1 MILKEQKGEQVQNRT
16 LIPEI
21 KTISEASK
29 IVGLTKYHVRKLVL
43 QDKIKYVRSG
53 VKYLVNVDSL
63 INYLNNGDNATVPDS
78 NSTKNIILKGDKY
91 DKTRH

>member
-1 MILKEQKGEQVQNRT
+1 MKGEIFMQQKFT
-16 LIPEI
+16 IPHL

-63 INYLNNGDNATVPDS
+63 INYLNNGDNATVPDN

>member
-1 MILKEQKGEQVQNRT
+1 MQRKIV
-16 LIPEI
+16 IPEM
-21 KTISEASK
+21 KNISEASK

-63 INYLNNGDNATVPDS
+63 IDYLNNGDNATVSDS
-78 NSTKNIILKGDKY
+78 NSSRK
-91 DKTRH
+91 

>member
-1 MILKEQKGEQVQNRT
+1 MQQKFI
-16 LIPEI
+16 IPHL

-63 INYLNNGDNATVPDS
+63 INYLNNGDNATISDS
-78 NSTKNIILKGDKY
+78 NSSRKINVKGEYY

>member
-1 MILKEQKGEQVQNRT
+1 MQRKIV
-16 LIPEI
+16 IPEM

-43 QDKIKYVRSG
+43 QNKIKYVRSG

-63 INYLNNGDNATVPDS
+63 INYLDNGDNATVPDS

>member
-1 MILKEQKGEQVQNRT
+1 MQNIT
-16 LIPEI
+16 VIPEI

-29 IVGLTKYHVRKLVL
+29 IVGLTKYYVRKLVL

-53 VKYLVNVDSL
+53 VKYLLNMNSL
-63 INYLNNGDNATVPDS
+63 INYLNNGDNATVSDS
-78 NSTKNIILKGDKY
+78 NSSRKINVKGEYY

>member
-1 MILKEQKGEQVQNRT
+1 MQRKIV
-16 LIPEI
+16 IPEM
-21 KTISEASK
+21 KSISEASK

-43 QDKIKYVRSG
+43 QNKIKYVRSG

>member
-1 MILKEQKGEQVQNRT
+1 MQNRT

-29 IVGLTKYHVRKLVL
+29 IVGLSKYHVRKLVL

-63 INYLNNGDNATVPDS
+63 INYLNDGDNATVPDS

>member
-1 MILKEQKGEQVQNRT
+1 MQQKFI
-16 LIPEI
+16 IPHL

-53 VKYLVNVDSL
+53 VKYLVNVDNL
-63 INYLNNGDNATVPDS
+63 INYLNNGDNATTSVS
-78 NSTKNIILKGDKY
+78 STKTIKGGLY
-91 DKTRH
+91 D

>member
-1 MILKEQKGEQVQNRT
+1 MQRKIV
-16 LIPEI
+16 IPEM

-29 IVGLTKYHVRKLVL
+29 IVGLTKYHVWKLVL

-63 INYLNNGDNATVPDS
+63 INYLNNGDNATVSDS
-78 NSTKNIILKGDKY
+78 NSSRKINVKGEYY

>member
-1 MILKEQKGEQVQNRT
+1 MILKEQKGEQMQNRT

>member
-1 MILKEQKGEQVQNRT
+1 MQQKFI
-16 LIPEI
+16 IPHL
-21 KTISEASK
+21 KTISKASK

-78 NSTKNIILKGDKY
+78 NSTKNIILKGNKY

>member
-1 MILKEQKGEQVQNRT
+1 MQNRT

-29 IVGLTKYHVRKLVL
+29 IVGLSKYHVRKLVL

>member
-1 MILKEQKGEQVQNRT
+1 MILKEQKGEQMQNRT

-63 INYLNNGDNATVPDS
+63 INYLNNGQIATVRR
-78 NSTKNIILKGDKY
+78 I
-91 DKTRH
+91 

>member
-1 MILKEQKGEQVQNRT
+1 MKQEMQ
-16 LIPEI
+16 IPKMLSI
-21 KTISEASK
+21 AQTAKVI
-29 IVGLTKYHVRKLVL
+29 GLTKHYVRQLVL
-43 QDKIKYVRSG
+43 QDKIKYVCSG

-78 NSTKNIILKGDKY
+78 NSTKNINLKGDKY

>member
-1 MILKEQKGEQVQNRT
+1 MQNRT

>member
-1 MILKEQKGEQVQNRT
+1 MQRKIV
-16 LIPEI
+16 IPEM
-21 KTISEASK
+21 KNISEASK

-43 QDKIKYVRSG
+43 QNKIKYVRSG

>member
-1 MILKEQKGEQVQNRT
+1 MQNIT
-16 LIPEI
+16 VIPEI

-53 VKYLVNVDSL
+53 VKYLLNMNSL
-63 INYLNNGDNATVPDS
+63 INYLNNGDNATVSDS
-78 NSTKNIILKGDKY
+78 NSSRKINVKGEYY

>member
-1 MILKEQKGEQVQNRT
+1 MQRKIV
-16 LIPEI
+16 IPEM

-43 QDKIKYVRSG
+43 QNKIKYVRSG

-63 INYLNNGDNATVPDS
+63 INYLNNGDNATTSVS
-78 NSTKNIILKGDKY
+78 STKTIKGGLY
-91 DKTRH
+91 D

>member
-1 MILKEQKGEQVQNRT
+1 MKQEIQILKMLSIAQTAKV
-16 LIPEI
+16 I
-21 KTISEASK
+21 
-29 IVGLTKYHVRKLVL
+29 GLTKHYVRQLVL

>member
-1 MILKEQKGEQVQNRT
+1 MQRRIV
-16 LIPEI
+16 IP
-21 KTISEASK
+21 KMKSISEASK

-63 INYLNNGDNATVPDS
+63 INYLNNGDNATTSVS
-78 NSTKNIILKGDKY
+78 STKTIKGGLY
-91 DKTRH
+91 D

>member
-1 MILKEQKGEQVQNRT
+1 MQRKIV
-16 LIPEI
+16 IPEM

-29 IVGLTKYHVRKLVL
+29 ILGLTKYHVRKLVL

-63 INYLNNGDNATVPDS
+63 INYLNDGDNTTTSVS
-78 NSTKNIILKGDKY
+78 STKTIKGGLY
-91 DKTRH
+91 D

>member
-1 MILKEQKGEQVQNRT
+1 MKQEMQ
-16 LIPEI
+16 IPKMLSI
-21 KTISEASK
+21 AQTAKVI
-29 IVGLTKYHVRKLVL
+29 GLTKHYVRQLVL
-43 QDKIKYVRSG
+43 QDKIKYVCSG

>member
-1 MILKEQKGEQVQNRT
+1 MQQKFI
-16 LIPEI
+16 IPHL

-53 VKYLVNVDSL
+53 VKYLLNMNSL
-63 INYLNNGDNATVPDS
+63 INYLNNGDNATVSDS
-78 NSTKNIILKGDKY
+78 NSSRKINIKGEYY